1 MSKEK
6 WTSILQKEISQIVRL
21 EIKNKYVN
29 SITITG
35 IDLTQD
41 YSFARIHFHSNYP
54 GKLVQEESTKVV
66 PVIKAKLAKKINLR
80 KIPQL
85 IFMYDATLEN
95 ANRIDSI
102 IDGLNTEKDNDEGD
116 KDGE

>member
-6 WTSILQKEISQIVRL
+6 WTSILQKEISQIVHR

-41 YSFARIHFHSNYP
+41 YSYARIHFHSNYS
-54 GKLVQEESTKVV
+54 GKLVQEESTKVI
-66 PVIKAKLAKKINLR
+66 PVIKAKLAKKVNLR

-85 IFMYDATLEN
+85 IFIYDATLEN

-102 IDGLNTEKDNDEGD
+102 IDNLEIKKDDN
-116 KDGE
+116 